1 MLCTEREWYRR
12 GSRLCLL
19 TRQGRFLLGGDMT
32 LPKRKA
38 TRLKAYDYSL
48 PGYYFITLCVQDRRC
63 ILSEISVGE
72 GLAPPVVR
80 LTGIGKLAEEQL
92 QRIPERFTTAAVEKY
107 VIMPNHIHLI
117 LRMKEGSGGASP
129 SPIVTQVVGVFK
141 SDRKSVV

>member
-1 MLCTEREWYRR
+1 
-12 GSRLCLL
+12 
-19 TRQGRFLLGGDMT
+19 MT

-92 QRIPERFTTAAVEKY
+92 QRIPERFPTAAVEKY

-141 SDRKSVV
+141 SLTTGCARVR

>member
-1 MLCTEREWYRR
+1 
-12 GSRLCLL
+12 
-19 TRQGRFLLGGDMT
+19 MT

-72 GLAPPVVR
+72 GLGAPVVR
-80 LTGIGKLAEEQL
+80 RAGIGQLADEQL
-92 QRIPERFTTAAVEKY
+92 QRIPARVTTAAGEKY

-117 LRMKEGSGGASP
+117 LRMKEGSGEASP

-141 SDRKSVV
+141 SLTTGCARVR